1 MLKRVKK
8 EMIDKMK
15 EELKEIEKEYGLKLR
30 KFTVENQDRINA
42 IIKLNAD
49 LDIIERQP
57 IDAE

>member
-15 EELKEIEKEYGLKLR
+15 EELKEVEKEYGLKLR

-42 IIKLNAD
+42 IIKL
-49 LDIIERQP
+49 
-57 IDAE
+57 